1 MGVTLG
7 SGWVG
12 EEGVAED
19 CNSLAHK
26 MQSNLR
32 HSQEVMECSDDGG
45 VALGS
50 DQVEEEG
57 N

>member
-1 MGVTLG
+1 M
-7 SGWVG
+7 G

-19 CNSLAHK
+19 CNPLAHK
-26 MQSNLR
+26 MCSNLR

-45 VALGS
+45 GGALGS

>member
-1 MGVTLG
+1 M
-7 SGWVG
+7 G

-26 MQSNLR
+26 ICSNLW
-32 HSQEVMECSDDGG
+32 HSQEVMECSNDGG
-45 VALGS
+45 DALGS

>member
-1 MGVTLG
+1 M
-7 SGWVG
+7 G

-19 CNSLAHK
+19 CNPLAHK

-32 HSQEVMECSDDGG
+32 RSQEVMECSNDGG